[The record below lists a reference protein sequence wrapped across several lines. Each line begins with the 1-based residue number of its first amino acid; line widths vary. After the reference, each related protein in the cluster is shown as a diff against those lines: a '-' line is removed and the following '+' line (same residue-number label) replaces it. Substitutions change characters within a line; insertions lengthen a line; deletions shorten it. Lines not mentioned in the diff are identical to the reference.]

1 MGYSKEVY
9 EAVNRLL
16 EQRRRKATRE
26 AEERKNRI
34 YRQFPRI
41 GEIQREFSSTAIQA
55 ARAVLGGQNAAQ
67 QLANLKD
74 HNLALQQEQASI
86 LRQAGIPLDD
96 WDIHYQCPLC
106 QDEGYIDGVMCSCMK
121 NLLRQEAYRQLNQ
134 LSPLSLST
142 FDSFSLD
149 YYSKTPLRDGYPS
162 PYNRM
167 EDILRYCRAYAA
179 DFSLHSPSLLM
190 QGATGLG
197 KTHLSLAIARIAI
210 NKGYGVIYGSTQNII
225 SKLEKERFSY
235 RRDTSGD
242 DSEQHLIQCDLLI
255 LDDLGTEFSTGFSN
269 ACVYNI
275 LNSRLLSSLPTIIS
289 TNLTMKELERAYSE
303 RLVSRIMGNHVR
315 LEFLG
320 NDIRQ
325 QKRIHSK
332 R

>member
-1 MGYSKEVY
+1 MGYNKEIY
-9 EAVNRLL
+9 ESVNRLL
-16 EQRRRKATRE
+16 EQRRRKAIRE
-26 AEERKNRI
+26 AEERQERI
-34 YRQFPRI
+34 YNQFPRI
-41 GEIQREFSSTAIQA
+41 REIQREFSSTAIQA

-67 QLANLKD
+67 QLTNLKNR
-74 HNLALQQEQASI
+74 NLALQQEEASI

-96 WDIHYQCPLC
+96 LEIHYQCPLC

-121 NLLRQEAYRQLNQ
+121 QLLRQEAYRQLNQ

-142 FDSFSLD
+142 FESFSLD
-149 YYSKTPLRDGYPS
+149 YYSKTPIREGFPS
-162 PYNRM
+162 PYKRM

-179 DFSLHSPSLLM
+179 DFSLQSPSLLM

-197 KTHLSLAIARIAI
+197 KTHLSLAIARVAI

-235 RRDTSGD
+235 RKDAGDD
-242 DSEQHLIQCDLLI
+242 DSEQHFIQCDLLI

-269 ACVYNI
+269 AAVYNI
-275 LNSRLLSSLPTIIS
+275 LNSRLLSARPTIIS
-289 TNLTMKELERAYSE
+289 TNLTMRELERSYSE

-325 QKRIHSK
+325 QKRMRGK